1 MSERE
6 IVDYGSDDDRLSG
19 STGKSGGG
27 GKGGKIGGYYA
38 KAKQRVLNKM
48 GKRTTLTK
56 NPRVDYISKRIEKI
70 NKNKHNVSQKSE
82 KLKNQLNHLIE
93 TATTLNE
100 MMLDV
105 WKEEMGTRE
114 WDEEKEEF
122 IRNYDGEEKAAIH
135 EMDEAANGFATNL
148 KTARDTYVQSLMDSV
163 KTPLTLG
170 TNEEENRVKQIQ
182 ARKDEYKHVRT
193 QYSDAM
199 IDYERECS
207 GGNEP
212 SRQTLDRVEDARAR
226 YEEYSDRLTEA
237 SLHFEKQYREEVC
250 QKIESHFYSS
260 NKFVRAVSASYHQFY
275 PHAKSLSLDARAYRA
290 AVSKNVEEARKEA
303 EMNDTLPQHVQE
315 SLPKVPFGQPK
326 NAPMPKIKSK
336 ADARGTSPENNP
348 FGENYD
354 DDGMANVNLAFDDGN
369 NGTRSGS
376 ADVNMFPGT
385 DGDGRGRGEPKEG
398 ANPQRGGSDDVFGLD
413 L

>member
-6 IVDYGSDDDRLSG
+6 VVDYGSDDDRLSA
-19 STGKSGGG
+19 STGKSGG

-38 KAKQRVLNKM
+38 KAKQRVLNKI

-100 MMLDV
+100 LMLDV

-122 IRNYDGEEKAAIH
+122 IRIYDGEEKAAIH
-135 EMDEAANGFATNL
+135 EMDEAASGFVTNL
-148 KTARDTYVQSLMDSV
+148 KTARDTYVQSLMDSI

-170 TNEEENRVKQIQ
+170 TSEEEKRVKQIQ
-182 ARKDEYKHVRT
+182 VRKDEYKHVRT

-199 IDYERECS
+199 IDYERECA

-250 QKIESHFYSS
+250 QKIETHFYAS
-260 NKFVRAVSASYHQFY
+260 NKFIRGVNTSYHQFY
-275 PHAKSLSLDARAYRA
+275 PHVKSLSLDARTYRS
-290 AVSKNVEEARKEA
+290 AVSKNVEEAKKEA

-326 NAPMPKIKSK
+326 HAPMPKVKSK
-336 ADARGTSPENNP
+336 ADSGGGSPDSNP
-348 FGENYD
+348 FGQKYD
-354 DDGMANVNLAFDDGN
+354 DDGMANVNLAFDGGGN
-369 NGTRSGS
+369 GAPSGS
-376 ADVNMFPGT
+376 TDVNKL
-385 DGDGRGRGEPKEG
+385 DGDGQGGG
-398 ANPQRGGSDDVFGLD
+398 NPQGGGSDDVFGLD